1 MQATQN
7 TDTPI
12 PLLRQAALLGPGHH
26 GRRRTAGDSERAR
39 LAEAFDGTGQEVPAY
54 LAQPRSWVDRRA
66 KLFEAGEYPDK
77 GVTVTEA
84 DLLALEAAFD
94 LPVPILIEHAR
105 SPLEI
110 GYLTAVEAKG
120 SELFGTLALAE
131 EADSLIQRDGARAL
145 SLGLSPD
152 LSEIRE
158 VSLVRRPRVP
168 SARLFADG
176 PSFVGRVEAPD
187 SADAETLD
195 RLTAE
200 GRLAP
205 AQRPFAEALLADSGT
220 VEFDGGVEPVRSL
233 VLRMLGAALPHS
245 LFTES
250 APVAPTAAGLAPE
263 EADFYRRVFPGLDLG
278 EIARNRT

>member
-12 PLLRQAALLGPGHH
+12 PLLRQAALLGPGHL
-26 GRRRTAGDSERAR
+26 GRRRTADDAERAR
-39 LAEAFDGTGQEVPAY
+39 LAEALGETGQEIPAY

-66 KLFEAGEYPDK
+66 KLFEAGDYPDK
-77 GVTVTEA
+77 GVNVTAA

-94 LPVPILIEHAR
+94 LPVPVLIEHAR

-110 GYLTAVEAKG
+110 GYLTAVEARG
-120 SELFGTLALAE
+120 DELFGTLALTE

-152 LSEIRE
+152 LGQIRE
-158 VSLVRRPRVP
+158 VSLVRRPRVA

-176 PSFVGRVEAPD
+176 PSFVGRVVAPGPE
-187 SADAETLD
+187 DAEALD

-200 GRLAP
+200 GRLSP
-205 AQRPFAEALLADSGT
+205 AQRPFAEALMADPGA
-220 VEFDGGVEPVRSL
+220 VEFDGGPEPVRSL
-233 VLRMLGAALPHS
+233 V
-245 LFTES
+245 
-250 APVAPTAAGLAPE
+250 
-263 EADFYRRVFPGLDLG
+263 FYRRVFPGLDLG